1 MPPETATRSHSL
13 RQSFGRFFPKDS
25 DKEKLAKTKT
35 KEKDI
40 SKDWSDVRDAAKDV
54 PKDFGAKEFGA
65 IDSLTAKQAKQA
77 RRSTLGARPSG
88 GRPSLGELAQD
99 KTVTRRRVSSGQS
112 RAMSVDEGSPAKPH
126 APAPPTHT
134 APPPTT
140 ASSSTST
147 DPPLKRATSLRP
159 KPAASALPK
168 YRPRSGLFDPARVPR
183 LALDAK
189 GSPRKP
195 KVSREPPSTDEDEKL
210 QETSTSSSCADG
222 RPRPALE
229 VNLTGAIHVSGSP
242 KGKSKAPAPAAVVA
256 AAGGAKATPTRPAK
270 LHKAASPAPKPSPAR
285 QGSAS
290 PGPKPSAPSPG
301 PKAPAARPGSAA
313 SNTSTRAPV
322 TPAAAAKAAATRTES
337 PLARKSRPSPAP
349 APAPP
354 APPPKAR
361 QDTGNMSDISETS
374 EDENSEDED
383 DVAALLAPV
392 ASPSA
397 PTPAMP
403 RVYRTRKTSK
413 VGSGAKPSPQT
424 PSRARRVSAGL
435 GKRRSFLAPS
445 TPAHRKRSAGS
456 LRTPKSG
463 EKAAPRGSILT
474 WEELAQSHTLDEDDM
489 AAMLADMPAPFR
501 ASIASPPG
509 SPSLSPVTLD
519 TPLPPE
525 SPALSTMGLT
535 PGTPGGGYGSI
546 SQVLLPDVTPSPA
559 PFAASAARYD
569 EAARSPP
576 ARDGASTTLLRLQ
589 LASLENT
596 ARERLQ
602 RLQELEEELHG
613 VKAARRA
620 EAGELGAQLE
630 ALEAELR
637 RAMDSRE
644 RGEEERHQYV
654 MALEAQAVRAEQD
667 ARARAAEAAKRA
679 KAEQGS
685 AVEKARAL
693 WQVGRVADAACARW
707 ASVREMAEGDL
718 GDVKSDL
725 ELLTTLLGQLDGER
739 ARLQCALRR

>member
-1 MPPETATRSHSL
+1 MPPETTTRSHSL

-25 DKEKLAKTKT
+25 DKEKLSKIKT
-35 KEKDI
+35 KEKDL
-40 SKDWSDVRDAAKDV
+40 SKDWSDVRDVSKEI
-54 PKDFGAKEFGA
+54 PKDFGAKEFGGV
-65 IDSLTAKQAKQA
+65 DSLTAKQAKQA

-88 GRPSLGELAQD
+88 GRPSLGDLAQD

-112 RAMSVDEGSPAKPH
+112 RNMSLDEGSPMKPH
-126 APAPPTHT
+126 AAA

-159 KPAASALPK
+159 RPAASALPK
-168 YRPRSGLFDPARVPR
+168 YRPRSGLFDPSRVPKIS
-183 LALDAK
+183 LEPK

-195 KVSREPPSTDEDEKL
+195 KVSREPPSTDDEKI

-222 RPRPALE
+222 KPLE

-242 KGKSKAPAPAAVVA
+242 KGKSKAPAPAAA
-256 AAGGAKATPTRPAK
+256 AVPAKPTPTRK
-270 LHKAASPAPKPSPAR
+270 LHKAASPAPKPSPVR

-290 PGPKPSAPSPG
+290 PAPKPSAPSPA
-301 PKAPAARPGSAA
+301 PKAPATRPGSAA
-313 SNTSTRAPV
+313 STNSARGPV
-322 TPAAAAKAAATRTES
+322 TPAAAAKAAATTRNES
-337 PLARKSRPSPAP
+337 PLARKARASPAP
-349 APAPP
+349 APAPAP
-354 APPPKAR
+354 PPPPKAK
-361 QDTGNMSDISETS
+361 QDSGNMSDISETS
-374 EDENSEDED
+374 EDESEDED

-392 ASPSA
+392 ASPGA

-413 VGSGAKPSPQT
+413 ASPSPRPSPQT
-424 PSRARRVSAGL
+424 PSRTRRVSTGL
-435 GKRRSFLAPS
+435 TKRRSFLAPS

-456 LRTPKSG
+456 LRTPSKSG
-463 EKAAPRGSILT
+463 GKSAPRGSILT
-474 WEELAQSHTLDEDDM
+474 WEELAQDSRTLDEDDI
-489 AAMLADMPAPFR
+489 AMLADIQAPFR

-576 ARDGASTTLLRLQ
+576 GDGALTTLLRLQ
-589 LASLENT
+589 LASSENT
-596 ARERLQ
+596 ARERLM
-602 RLQELEEELHG
+602 RLQELEEELHS

-620 EAGELGAQLE
+620 EATELGAQLE

-637 RAMDSRE
+637 RAMESRE

-654 MALEAQAVRAEQD
+654 MALEAQAARAKEE
-667 ARARAAEAAKRA
+667 AGARAAEAAKRA
-679 KAEQGS
+679 KAEQGT
-685 AVEKARAL
+685 AVERARAA
-693 WQVGRVADAACARW
+693 WQVGCVAEVACARW
-707 ASVREMAEGDL
+707 GAVREMAEGDL
-718 GDVKSDL
+718 GDVKNDL
-725 ELLTTLLGQLDGER
+725 HVLATLLGQLDGER
-739 ARLQCALRR
+739 ARLQSVLRQ